1 MATYDYVALDKSGK
15 QIKKS
20 MEAQNEERVKEF
32 LKSEGLI
39 PISVKEQTFL
49 SKDISI
55 GGKKVKARDLSI
67 FCRQFNSILSAGV
80 TILNALQMLADQ
92 TENKTL
98 REAIKQVQIDVEK
111 GESLTSSMIKHKD
124 TFPPLLIH
132 MVEAGEASGSLEIA
146 FERMAIQFEKQA
158 KVQST
163 VKKALVYPIVVMV
176 VAVAVVILMLVV
188 VFPQFEDMFAQL
200 GSDLPWITKVVTA
213 MSDFVKG
220 FWWLLAVIVAG
231 AVVGVRAFSKTPNGQ
246 LFFSKL
252 ALHMPAVGNLTI
264 KSASATLSRTLSTLL
279 AAGIP
284 LVDAVDITSK
294 VMNNIIIRSA
304 LDESVDEIKRGVP
317 LSVPLREAGV
327 FPPMVHQMTRI
338 GEETGN
344 VEGMLEK
351 IADYYEEEVEA
362 ATAALTSLLEPL
374 MIVVLGILVG
384 FILLAIYMPILSMYT
399 ALDEA

>member
-55 GGKKVKARDLSI
+55 GSKKVKARDLSV

-111 GESLTSSMIKHKD
+111 GESLTSAMMKHRE

-163 VKKALVYPIVVMV
+163 VKKAMIYPIVVML
-176 VAVAVVILMLVV
+176 VAVVVVIVMLVV
-188 VFPQFEDMFAQL
+188 VFPQFQDMFDQL
-200 GSDLPWITKVVTA
+200 GSDLPMITKIVTA

-246 LFFSKL
+246 LFFSRL
-252 ALHMPAVGNLTI
+252 ALHMPAVGNLTV
-264 KSASATLSRTLSTLL
+264 KSAAATLSRTLSTLL

-284 LVDAVDITSK
+284 LVDAVDITAK
-294 VMNNIIIRSA
+294 VMNNVIIRSA

-344 VEGMLEK
+344 VESMLEK
-351 IADYYEEEVEA
+351 IADYYEEEVET

-374 MIVVLGILVG
+374 MIVVLGVLIG
-384 FILLAIYMPILSMYT
+384 FILLAIYMPILSMYS
-399 ALDEA
+399 ALEEG

>member
-55 GGKKVKARDLSI
+55 GSKKVKARDLSV

-111 GESLTSSMIKHKD
+111 GESLTSAMSKHKE

-163 VKKALVYPIVVMV
+163 VKKAMIYPIVVML
-176 VAVAVVILMLVV
+176 VAVVVVIVMLVV
-188 VFPQFEDMFAQL
+188 VFPQFQDMFDQL
-200 GSDLPWITKVVTA
+200 GSDLPLITKIVTA

-252 ALHMPAVGNLTI
+252 ALHMPAVGNLTV
-264 KSASATLSRTLSTLL
+264 KSAAATLSRTLSTLL

-284 LVDAVDITSK
+284 LVDAVDITAK
-294 VMNNIIIRSA
+294 VMNNVIIRSA

-344 VEGMLEK
+344 VESMLEK
-351 IADYYEEEVEA
+351 IADYYEEEVET

-374 MIVVLGILVG
+374 MIVVLGVLIG
-384 FILLAIYMPILSMYT
+384 FILLAIYMPILSMYS
-399 ALDEA
+399 ALEEG

>member
-55 GGKKVKARDLSI
+55 GGKKVKARDLSV

-111 GESLTSSMIKHKD
+111 GESLTSAMMKHRE

-163 VKKALVYPIVVMV
+163 VKKAMIYPIVVML
-176 VAVAVVILMLVV
+176 VAVVVVIVMLVV
-188 VFPQFEDMFAQL
+188 VFPQFQDMFDQL
-200 GSDLPWITKVVTA
+200 GSDLPMITKIVTA

-246 LFFSKL
+246 LFFSRL

-344 VEGMLEK
+344 VESMLEK
-351 IADYYEEEVEA
+351 IADYYEEEVET

-374 MIVVLGILVG
+374 MIVVLGVLIG
-384 FILLAIYMPILSMYT
+384 FILLAIYMPILSMYS
-399 ALDEA
+399 ALEEG